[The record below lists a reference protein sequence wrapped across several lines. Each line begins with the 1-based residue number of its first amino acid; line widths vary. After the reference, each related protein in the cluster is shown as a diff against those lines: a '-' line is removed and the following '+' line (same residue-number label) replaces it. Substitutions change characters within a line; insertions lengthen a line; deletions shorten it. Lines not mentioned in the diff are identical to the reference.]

1 MLWCIIGEVPDI
13 RILREWLAS
22 VEGKTRRYHWS
33 QYVLIADEAAHG
45 QTTPAHATHE
55 AAREADMTFTAEAH
69 AVSYRNG
76 LCAVGRSAE
85 HADGFLAAFGV
96 VVRDAIHVHVVVGL
110 WLAQLRGQ
118 VGLLVARRRI

>member
-1 MLWCIIGEVPDI
+1 M
-13 RILREWLAS
+13 RYIL
-22 VEGKTRRYHWS
+22 VTDK
-33 QYVLIADEAAHG
+33 AAHG
-45 QTTPAHATHE
+45 QTAPAHATHE
-55 AAREADMTFTAEAH
+55 AAREADMAFTAEAH
-69 AVSYRNG
+69 AVSYGDG

-96 VVRDAIHVHVVVGL
+96 IVRDAVHFHVVVGL